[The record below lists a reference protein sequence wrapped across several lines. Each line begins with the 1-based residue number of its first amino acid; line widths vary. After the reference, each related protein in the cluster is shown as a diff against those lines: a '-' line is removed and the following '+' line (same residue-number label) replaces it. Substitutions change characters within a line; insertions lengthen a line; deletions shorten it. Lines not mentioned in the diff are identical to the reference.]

1 LLHYALYIWFLRPDI
16 TKWPVRWLT
25 NCL

>member
-1 LLHYALYIWFLRPDI
+1 LLHYALYICFLRHDI